1 MGVGALEN
9 AKRERERESH
19 LGSMRMHS
27 SRGKLDTTEERA
39 DPGIIGVQKV
49 STGKDHL
56 LVACLAPCSRYRSR
70 RCRFVSLA
78 SPRVPRYK
86 CFIHSTSGN
95 GAEEQK
101 ASNQPQNGW
110 RSRLNHRDDFNSPLP
125 PVVNF
130 FSPVHS
136 ALLEDFLELFRV
148 FKVIT
153 RGPAHI

>member
-9 AKRERERESH
+9 AKRERDSPR
-19 LGSMRMHS
+19 
-27 SRGKLDTTEERA
+27 LDAHALVARQIGYDRRERA

-78 SPRVPRYK
+78 SPRVPRYM

-110 RSRLNHRDDFNSPLP
+110 RSRLNRRDDFNSPLP
-125 PVVNF
+125 PVVNI
-130 FSPVHS
+130 FSRVHWTIS
-136 ALLEDFLELFRV
+136 ER
-148 FKVIT
+148 IS
-153 RGPAHI
+153 